1 MIIIIEWSLFYIIT
15 VIIYQVTYKSKLM
28 SLEAQKRVG
37 FNCQIKYSILDALAT
52 ILLMWGENGI
62 DVYNTSR

>member
-1 MIIIIEWSLFYIIT
+1 
-15 VIIYQVTYKSKLM
+15 M

-62 DVYNTSR
+62 DVNNTSR